1 MNICVR
7 VYISNTRILLC
18 YITGEELFTVD
29 IAAHFQSTKNKLTH
43 LGKPWEKAVLK
54 DLCKHLNF
62 LPTI

>member
-7 VYISNTRILLC
+7 VYISNTRILLS

-43 LGKPWEKAVLK
+43 LGKP
-54 DLCKHLNF
+54 
-62 LPTI
+62 